1 MAILAETG
9 RFDSGDAR
17 WQDQVTALHTE
28 LREEAGTVFS
38 RGVPEPGWKGTADTV
53 LLALGSSG
61 ALTAAVAC
69 FRAWLAR
76 DKTRTLTV
84 TWIDEAGDE
93 RSIRVSG
100 DNLDQASFQA
110 LAEGVRSRLGD
121 GSDNADQASFH
132 ALPEAVDSPFGDG

>member
-17 WQDQVTALHTE
+17 WQDQIAALHAA
-28 LREEAGTVFS
+28 LREEAGTVSS
-38 RGVPEPGWKGTADTV
+38 RGVPEPGWKGAVDTV

-84 TWIDEAGDE
+84 TWTDEAGDV

-100 DNLDQASFQA
+100 DNVDQASFQA
-110 LAEGVRSRLGD
+110 LAEGVRSRLG
-121 GSDNADQASFH
+121 GSGDNVDQASFQ
-132 ALPEAVDSPFGDG
+132 ALPEAARSRLGDG